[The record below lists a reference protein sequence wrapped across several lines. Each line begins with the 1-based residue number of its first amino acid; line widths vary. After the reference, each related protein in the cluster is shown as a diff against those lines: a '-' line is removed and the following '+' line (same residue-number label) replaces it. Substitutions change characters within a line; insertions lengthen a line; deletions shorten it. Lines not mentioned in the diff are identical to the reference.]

1 MQLPPSR
8 WGGGE
13 SNTRARRTLGFGYLG
28 GRVWCP
34 PPRRISPIPSHV
46 PMHIVLYIA
55 CAMHTHL
62 RLKLSRILS
71 LSILSTPIPIYLSI
85 YQCTLAAPF
94 RPRVSL
100 PIYLSLPP
108 KISGTLLCARQARAS
123 ERGYVPAGTVLFLCS
138 NGVLR

>member
-85 YQCTLAAPF
+85 YLCSAAPF
-94 RPRVSL
+94 T
-100 PIYLSLPP
+100 IPP

>member
-85 YQCTLAAPF
+85 YLCTSGTIHHTHLL
-94 RPRVSL
+94 S
-100 PIYLSLPP
+100 IYLSTPQNIWNP
-108 KISGTLLCARQARAS
+108 AVRAPGES
-123 ERGYVPAGTVLFLCS
+123 E
-138 NGVLR
+138 